1 MPAWEMGSLACTTT
15 AILEPTV
22 SPPFLRL
29 PALFHPSAS
38 GHSTL
43 TSRASNSAFPV
54 GLPVVFLVHWGS
66 RVARWGEGGPPM
78 LATVS
83 VWASALPASL
93 PIEPGEEATMDL
105 AVRNLGTVVDEFR
118 FEILGDV
125 ARWAEVSPRT
135 LNLLPGAEGR
145 ATVHLRPPRLPSTPA
160 GAVPFGVRVI
170 SEDDPAGT
178 LTRQTVVQVSC
189 YPALSVTAVPQT
201 SHGRR
206 SGQHTVTVK
215 NEGNCSVRVQTTC
228 SDPDEHLSFSATP
241 SPVDVGPAATE
252 TVVVTVRAR
261 QRLLRGKPRPKPFEL
276 TVVGGPEP
284 VGLERVFV
292 QKPIFPGWLL
302 ALIVVLAGVVLVLAI
317 QQPLP
322 VAIVLVFVILV
333 LLAAALLLG
342 VFLMV
347 RALFRRRST

>member
-1 MPAWEMGSLACTTT
+1 
-15 AILEPTV
+15 
-22 SPPFLRL
+22 
-29 PALFHPSAS
+29 
-38 GHSTL
+38 
-43 TSRASNSAFPV
+43 
-54 GLPVVFLVHWGS
+54 
-66 RVARWGEGGPPM
+66 
-78 LATVS
+78 
-83 VWASALPASL
+83 
-93 PIEPGEEATMDL
+93 MDL

-118 FEILGDV
+118 FEILGGV
-125 ARWAEVSPRT
+125 ARWAQVSPRT

-189 YPALSVTAVPQT
+189 YTALSVTAIPQT

-215 NEGNCSVRVQTTC
+215 NEGNCSVRVQTTG
-228 SDPDEHLSFSATP
+228 SDPDEHLRFSAAP

-261 QRLLRGKPRPKPFEL
+261 QRLLRGKAQPKPFEL
-276 TVVGGPEP
+276 TVDGGTEP
-284 VGLERVFV
+284 VALERVFV

-302 ALIVVLAGVVLVLAI
+302 ALIVVLSGLVLVLAI

-322 VAIVLVFVILV
+322 VALVLVFVILV

-347 RALFRRRST
+347 RALFRKRSN